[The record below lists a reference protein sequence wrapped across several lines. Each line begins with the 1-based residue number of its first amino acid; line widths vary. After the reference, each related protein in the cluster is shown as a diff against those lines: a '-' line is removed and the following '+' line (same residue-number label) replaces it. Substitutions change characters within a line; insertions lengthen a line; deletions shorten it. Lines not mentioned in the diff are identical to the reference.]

1 MVSIIDMIIFG
12 FGIILL
18 LSYLFLFVKG
28 LKYNSMFEVL
38 DEKKYPLK
46 EIYGIGYSVLEMI
59 HYSYTKAS
67 DRKLRQE
74 INIFYDEK
82 YEDYYLRTIRSQQV
96 TIALT
101 VLTLGFSIYG
111 LLGEPTAE
119 LVFVMFA
126 VAGYYHF
133 GTLLDKKI
141 QERSNNMLK
150 DFAEI
155 VSKLALLTNAGLILK
170 EAWEIVA
177 YNGESEIY
185 KEMQLSVD
193 EMNNGVSEIDALS
206 NFASRSMLPEIRKFS
221 STMIQGL
228 IKGNSELTFMLQEQ
242 SSAVWELKQQ
252 LAKREGEK
260 AASKLLIPMLIM
272 FIGILL
278 MIIVP
283 IFANLGA

>member
-193 EMNNGVSEIDALS
+193 EMNNGVSEVDALS